1 MATTTIYNP
10 HNDNTPDALRAVAN
24 NWYFTNAD
32 TQKVL
37 LRAAAEI
44 EDLRIRIARAEAQI
58 VALSTNDH
66 GQGYD

>member
-1 MATTTIYNP
+1 MATPNNDNT

-24 NWYFTNAD
+24 NWYFANAD
-32 TQKVL
+32 TQQVL

-44 EDLRIRIARAEAQI
+44 EDLRIRIARAESHI